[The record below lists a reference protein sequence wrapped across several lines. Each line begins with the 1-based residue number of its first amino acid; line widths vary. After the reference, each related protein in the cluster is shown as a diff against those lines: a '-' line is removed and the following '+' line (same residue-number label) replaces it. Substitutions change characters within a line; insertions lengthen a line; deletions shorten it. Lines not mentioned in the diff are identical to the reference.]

1 MWDLALLR
9 SVPGI
14 RIAAP
19 RDEATLRSAFRE
31 AIEVADAP
39 TVVRYP
45 KGELGAPL
53 PTLERGGKAL
63 SRGGIDVLAAR
74 GKDPRV
80 VVFGM
85 GAMVAT
91 AAEVGDALAEAG
103 VPVRVATATWV
114 IPVPTG
120 LTDAIRGADIV
131 VTIEDGLVEGGIG
144 EAWAEVARTAGNRAT
159 WLHHGIPRAF
169 LDHASRAQLVE
180 SVGLDAKTIARSVFA
195 ALGK

>member
-1 MWDLALLR
+1 
-9 SVPGI
+9 
-14 RIAAP
+14 
-19 RDEATLRSAFRE
+19 
-31 AIEVADAP
+31 
-39 TVVRYP
+39 VVRYP
-45 KGELGAPL
+45 KGDLGDPL

-80 VVFGM
+80 VVFGI
-85 GAMVAT
+85 GAMAAT
-91 AAEVGDALAEAG
+91 AAEVADTIAAAG
-103 VPVRVATATWV
+103 VPVRTATATWV

-120 LTDAIRGADIV
+120 LAAAVHGAEVV

-144 EAWAEVARTAGNRAT
+144 EAWAQSVGAGPARAGSAGASGARAT
-159 WLHHGIPRAF
+159 WLHYGIPRAF

-180 SVGLDAKTIARSVFA
+180 SVGLDARTISRSVLA